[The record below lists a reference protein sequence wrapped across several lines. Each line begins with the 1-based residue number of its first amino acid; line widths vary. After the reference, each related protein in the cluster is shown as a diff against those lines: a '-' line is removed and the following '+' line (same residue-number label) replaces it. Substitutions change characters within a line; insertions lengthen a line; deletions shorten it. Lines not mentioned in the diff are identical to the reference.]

1 MSAGLS
7 LERSCLAGG
16 GEAGER
22 LRALDWSVNSL
33 GPVERWPL
41 SLQSAVRIVL
51 NSAFPMMLH
60 WGPDLVT
67 IYNDAYAPSLGRKHP
82 GHLGQPAREWWSEMW
97 DQLTPIFD
105 QVLAGQP
112 YLVEDA
118 RYTPDRDGTP
128 QDAFFTHCHSPLWDD
143 AGRIAGVFLVVTET
157 TRRVTAE
164 RDLTQLNESLERQ
177 FAAVQASEIRLRESE
192 QRLDA
197 LIRSSSEV
205 RYSISADWGELH
217 QLAGGGFI
225 PDTDAANANW
235 LDEYIPEEDRAAV
248 RAEIER
254 AIRTKADYRLEH
266 RVNRVDGTVGWA
278 FSHAVPLLD
287 PQGEITGWLGAASD
301 VTDRRRAE
309 AALQALNA
317 TLAEQVQQRTQERNG
332 LWEVSRDLFM
342 VTDGGGVILSVN
354 PAWTTVLGW
363 DQGEFIGRTTEWLE
377 HPDDQVKTREQ
388 VAHLAGGRATL
399 AFENRFRAKDGDY
412 VHLSWTAVPSDGLL
426 YCSARDVTENGRQ
439 AGLLLQAEDALRQS
453 QKMEAVGQLTGG
465 VAHDFNNLLTVI
477 KSSTDLLKRPDLS
490 AERRARYI
498 AAISDTVDRA
508 AKLTGQLLAFA
519 RRQALRPEVFDAAVS
534 VRAIADM
541 VGTLTGARISV
552 RQQLSDEP
560 CFINADPSQFDT
572 ALVNMAVNARD
583 SMEGEGELTI
593 SVQPAAGMPAV
604 RAHEAVSG
612 AFVKVSIQDTGSG
625 IAPEKLGRIFE
636 PFFTTKEVGQGT
648 GLGLSQVYG
657 FAKQS
662 GGEIM
667 VESEVGTGTTFTLY
681 LPRAAEKQARA
692 RLEEDAPAIDGGGAC
707 VLVVEDNRDVGTF
720 VTQTLSELG
729 YRTDWVLS
737 AKAGLDALARD
748 PDAHDVVFSDV
759 IMPGM
764 NGVELGQEI
773 ARLYPRIPVVLTSG
787 YSHVL
792 AQDADHG
799 FELLQKP
806 YSVEAL
812 SRVLSRAMRKRRN
825 GSTNRP

>member
-1 MSAGLS
+1 MSVRFS
-7 LERSCLAGG
+7 PERSCLVGG

-22 LRALDWSVNSL
+22 LRAIDWAGTAL
-33 GPVERWPL
+33 GPVEGWPL
-41 SLQSAVRIVL
+41 SLQATVRIVL
-51 NSAFPMMLH
+51 SSAFPMMLH

-82 GHLGQPAREWWSEMW
+82 GHLGRPARDWWPEMW
-97 DQLTPIFD
+97 DQLTPIFE
-105 QVLAGQP
+105 QVLAGEP

-128 QDAFFTHCHSPLWDD
+128 QDAYFTNCHSPLWDD
-143 AGRIAGVFLVVTET
+143 DGRIAGIFLVVTET
-157 TRRVTAE
+157 TRRVVAE
-164 RDLTQLNESLERQ
+164 HDLNRLNRSLGEQ
-177 FAAVQASEIRLRESE
+177 VAAVQASEVQLRESK

-205 RYSISADWGELH
+205 RYSISADWSELH

-225 PDTDAANANW
+225 PDTAPGNTNW
-235 LDEYIPEEDRAAV
+235 LDEYIPAQDRAAV
-248 RAEIER
+248 RAEFER
-254 AIRTKADYRLEH
+254 AIRTKSDYSLEH

-278 FSHAVPLLD
+278 FSRAVPLLD
-287 PQGEITGWLGAASD
+287 PRGEVTGWLGAASD
-301 VTDRRRAE
+301 ITDQRRAE
-309 AALQALNA
+309 MALQALNA
-317 TLAEQVQQRTQERNG
+317 TLAEQVRQQTQERNG

-342 VTDGGGVILSVN
+342 VTDGDGVILSLN

-363 DQGEFIGRTTEWLE
+363 EEAAFVGRTTEWLE
-377 HPDDQVKTREQ
+377 HPDDQVRTRAEIDHLVAGQ
-388 VAHLAGGRATL
+388 VTL

-412 VHLSWTAVPSDGLL
+412 VHLSWTAVPSEGLL
-426 YCSARDVTENGRQ
+426 YCSARDVTESRRQ
-439 AGLLLQAEDALRQS
+439 AGMLLQAEDALRQS

-477 KSSTDLLKRPDLS
+477 KSSTDLLKRPDL
-490 AERRARYI
+490 AEERRVRYI

-552 RQQLSDEP
+552 RQHLSDEP

-583 SMEGEGELTI
+583 AMDGEGELTI
-593 SVQPAAGMPAV
+593 GVRPAEGMPAV
-604 RAHEAVSG
+604 RSHAAVTG
-612 AFVKVSIQDTGSG
+612 DYVEVSIQDTGSG
-625 IAPEKLGRIFE
+625 IAPDKLGRIFE

-681 LPRAAEKQARA
+681 LPRASASRQRV
-692 RLEEDAPAIDGGGAC
+692 RQEEDGPITDGGGAS

-720 VTQTLSELG
+720 VTQTLTELG
-729 YRTDWVLS
+729 YRTHWVLS
-737 AKAGLDALARD
+737 ARAGLDELARE
-748 PDAHDVVFSDV
+748 PHAHDVVFSDV
-759 IMPGM
+759 VMPSM
-764 NGVELGQEI
+764 NGVELGREI
-773 ARLYPRIPVVLTSG
+773 GRLYPRLPVILTSG

-792 AQDADHG
+792 AQDGDHG

-812 SRVLSRAMRKRRN
+812 SRVLGRAMRKRRD
-825 GSTNRP
+825 G

>member
-1 MSAGLS
+1 MSVRPPP
-7 LERSCLAGG
+7 EHSCLAGG
-16 GEAGER
+16 GKVGER
-22 LRALDWSVNSL
+22 LRAIDWSGTSL
-33 GPVERWPL
+33 GPLGGWPL
-41 SLQSAVRIVL
+41 SLQSVVRIVL
-51 NSAFPMMLH
+51 GSAFPMMLH

-82 GHLGQPAREWWSEMW
+82 GNLGRPAREWWSEMW

-105 QVLAGQP
+105 QVLAGKP

-118 RYTPDRDGTP
+118 RYTPDRDGMP
-128 QDAFFTHCHSPLWDD
+128 REAFFTHCHSPLWDD
-143 AGRIAGVFLVVTET
+143 EGRIAGIFLVVTET
-157 TRRVTAE
+157 TGRVLAE
-164 RDLTQLNESLERQ
+164 RDLTRLNANLEEQ
-177 FAAVQASEIRLRESE
+177 VAAVQASETRLRESE

-205 RYSISADWGELH
+205 RFSTSADWSELH

-225 PDTDAANANW
+225 PDTAAANANW
-235 LDEYIPEEDRAAV
+235 LEEYIPAEDRVAV
-248 RAEIER
+248 RAEIAR
-254 AIRTKADYRLEH
+254 AIRTKSDYSLEH

-278 FSHAVPLLD
+278 FSRAVPLLD
-287 PQGEITGWLGAASD
+287 PAGAVTGWLGAASD

-309 AALQALNA
+309 SALQALNA

-342 VTDGGGVILSVN
+342 VTDGNGVILSIN
-354 PAWTTVLGW
+354 PAWTAVLGW
-363 DQGEFIGRTTEWLE
+363 EGHEFIGRTTTWLE
-377 HPDDQVKTREQ
+377 HPDDQARTREQ

-399 AFENRFRAKDGDY
+399 AFENRFRAKNGEY

-426 YCSARDVTENGRQ
+426 YCSARDVTETARQ

-477 KSSTDLLKRPDLS
+477 KSSTDLLKRPDL
-490 AERRARYI
+490 AEERRARYI

-541 VGTLTGARISV
+541 VSTLTGARISV
-552 RQQLSDEP
+552 RQQLSNEP

-583 SMEGEGELTI
+583 AMEGEGELTI
-593 SVQPAAGMPAV
+593 SVQPTEGMPAV
-604 RAHEAVSG
+604 RAHGAVAG

-625 IAPEKLGRIFE
+625 IAPDKLGRIFE
-636 PFFTTKEVGQGT
+636 PFFTTKEIGQGT

-662 GGEIM
+662 GGEII
-667 VESEVGTGTTFTLY
+667 VESEVGRGTTFTLY
-681 LPRAAEKQARA
+681 LPRAVASRA
-692 RLEEDAPAIDGGGAC
+692 RVRPEEDVPVTDGGGAC

-720 VTQTLSELG
+720 VTQTLGELG
-729 YRTDWVLS
+729 YRTHWVLS

-748 PDAHDVVFSDV
+748 PEAHEVVFSDV
-759 IMPGM
+759 VMPGM
-764 NGVELGQEI
+764 NGVELGREI
-773 ARLYPRIPVVLTSG
+773 GRLYPHLPVVLTSG

-792 AQDADHG
+792 AEEADHG

-812 SRVLSRAMRKRRN
+812 SQVLCRAVRR
-825 GSTNRP
+825 RR

>member
-1 MSAGLS
+1 MLS
-7 LERSCLAGG
+7 ERSCLAGG

-22 LRALDWSVNSL
+22 LRALDWSGNPL
-33 GPVERWPL
+33 GPEEGWPL

-51 NSAFPMMLH
+51 SSAFPMMLH

-112 YLVEDA
+112 YLVKDA

-143 AGRIAGVFLVVTET
+143 DGQIAGIFLVVTET
-157 TRRVTAE
+157 TRQVTAE
-164 RDLTQLNESLERQ
+164 RDLTRLNESLERQ
-177 FAAVQASEIRLRESE
+177 VAAVQASEIRLRESE

-225 PDTDAANANW
+225 PDNAMANRNW
-235 LDEYIPEEDRAAV
+235 LDEYIPVEDHAAV

-254 AIRTKADYRLEH
+254 AIRTKSDYSLEH
-266 RVNRVDGTVGWA
+266 RVKRVDGTVGWA
-278 FSHAVPLLD
+278 FSRAVPLLN
-287 PQGEITGWLGAASD
+287 PKGEVTGWLGAASD

-317 TLAEQVQQRTQERNG
+317 TLAEQVQERTQERNG

-342 VTDGGGVILSVN
+342 VTDGDGVILSVN

-363 DQGEFIGRTTEWLE
+363 DEREFVGRTTEWLE
-377 HPDDQVKTREQ
+377 HPDDQVRTREQ
-388 VAHLAGGRATL
+388 VADLAGGRATL
-399 AFENRFRAKDGDY
+399 AFENRFRAKDGEY
-412 VHLSWTAVPSDGLL
+412 VNLSWTAVPSDGLL
-426 YCSARDVTENGRQ
+426 YCSARDVTERGRQ
-439 AGLLLQAEDALRQS
+439 AGLLLQAEEALRQS

-477 KSSTDLLKRPDLS
+477 KSSTDLLKRPGL
-490 AERRARYI
+490 AEERRVRYI

-534 VRAIADM
+534 VRTIADM
-541 VGTLTGARISV
+541 VCTLTGARISV
-552 RQQLSDEP
+552 RQHLSTEP

-583 SMEGEGELTI
+583 AMEGEGELTI
-593 SVQPAAGMPAV
+593 GVHPVAGMPAV
-604 RAHEAVSG
+604 RAHAAVSG
-612 AFVKVSIQDTGSG
+612 AFVQVSIQDTGSG
-625 IAPEKLGRIFE
+625 IAPEKIGRIFE

-667 VESEVGTGTTFTLY
+667 VESEVGAGTTFTLY
-681 LPRAAEKQARA
+681 LPRAAERQARA
-692 RLEEDAPAIDGGGAC
+692 RPEEDTPVTDGDGAC

-720 VTQTLSELG
+720 VTQTLGELG

-737 AKAGLDALARD
+737 ARAGLDALARD

-825 GSTNRP
+825 GSTNGP